1 VNYDDFK
8 HIWVL
13 ALRESGLRTIGADD
27 VSESLDL
34 HSMRRTCKSSVEP
47 VGQDIEPF
55 HVAGT
60 LTWHWNPLHTAR
72 TATNEDDML
81 TELLGKADVRR
92 VRTQRPWLRVDVTL
106 HASALWGKE
115 IPMPGSSTWAKW
127 AREAIGRLESIEPIV
142 PEETTRQGRGGRL
155 EILAWQG
162 EPETQILCGPKGDL
176 RLRSVEVSAWQTVQ
190 LARKWDDPSRKPD
203 TGTGEQL
210 FALFKR
216 VRAALQAWVEVTDHL
231 LQAA

>member
-1 VNYDDFK
+1 MNYDDFK

-13 ALRESGLRTIGADD
+13 ALRESGLQTFGVDA

-34 HSMRRTCKSSVEP
+34 HSMDRICKSGVEA

-60 LTWHWNPLHTAR
+60 LTWRWEPLHAAR
-72 TATNEDDML
+72 TATCEEDML
-81 TELLGKADVRR
+81 TELLDKDDVRR

-115 IPMPGSSTWAKW
+115 IPMPGSNTWARW

-142 PEETTRQGRGGRL
+142 PEQTTRQARSGRL

-162 EPETQILCGPKGDL
+162 EPEVQVLCGPKGEL
-176 RLRSVEVSAWQTVQ
+176 RLRSVKVSAWQAIG

-231 LQAA
+231 LHAA